1 VSEKWGRTGRVELG
15 QVDVNRPD
23 GFFRVYADGA
33 FLGYCTMTAE
43 GDTCYWAFRNSDE
56 VDGFP
61 SLGHAVMY
69 LLRRAAPDVWR
80 AERPVVWRVVRGAAS
95 FPVSRWHV
103 HAPRGHQEPVRPW
116 SDACS
121 PEHVDSLASAE
132 LANWYADVYARAE
145 YAGTVAR

>member
-1 VSEKWGRTGRVELG
+1 MSEGWGRTGRVRLDARGGNLVLVLAGGE
-15 QVDVNRPD
+15 
-23 GFFRVYADGA
+23 
-33 FLGYCTMTAE
+33 FLG
-43 GDTCYWAFRNSDE
+43 GVWAVTTGWVGE
-56 VDGFP
+56 VFP
-61 SLGHAVMY
+61 PRKYAIESRFTSLDAAVCWV
-69 LLRRAAPDVWR
+69 LRRAAPDVWR